1 MAKRLVNGLPYSR
14 LAPLALPR
22 WRTIPTV
29 PYAEGFLV
37 VALATL
43 AAAAQTY
50 PYAFRMGSGGRLDA
64 MDGQFGIWVVAWVAR
79 AILTDPRHLYDANIF
94 YPHQGTL
101 AFSEAH
107 LFAGFLATPL
117 YWASGNPYLAHNFVF
132 VLSFVLSA
140 VGAYYL
146 VRRLTGSRGAASVAA
161 VLFAFCPYIF
171 ARTAHIQL
179 LMTAGLPFSML
190 ALHRLVDSPS
200 ALRAVVLGV
209 ILACQ
214 GLSSGYYGLFGGMM
228 VGVGV
233 LYYALVR
240 RLWRS
245 ANYWAMVVLAAAV
258 SGALVAPFLI
268 PYLGSSEGGA
278 FAERTLQEARVY
290 SADWRAYLASPAR
303 SHAWLLKLIGR
314 WKDVLFPGFLTL
326 LLAAVGI
333 ASTAFASRRADAEA
347 SARREDAYP
356 QPETTWLYLLIA
368 VLALWMSF
376 GPDAYL
382 YTLFYSTIPGF
393 SLIRAPSRAG
403 IVVAFAL
410 AALAGIGVASILRRS
425 RFELYVAAA
434 LASLAIV
441 ELSAAPLPFRAAAPV
456 EPVIRLLA
464 RLPDGPVAA
473 FPFYNRRDTFAMHVP
488 YMLESTAHWKPLING
503 YSDHFPQDYR
513 DMVVPMSTFPSAES
527 FRLLKSRGVR
537 YVLIHLHRFS
547 DKDRATVI
555 AGLEKYK
562 AFLKPL
568 WRTGNIWLLE
578 VESWPE

>member
-1 MAKRLVNGLPYSR
+1 V
-14 LAPLALPR
+14 
-22 WRTIPTV
+22 
-29 PYAEGFLV
+29 
-37 VALATL
+37 
-43 AAAAQTY
+43 QTY

-79 AILTDPRHLYDANIF
+79 AILTNPLHLYDANIF

-107 LFAGFLATPL
+107 LFAGFLAMPL
-117 YWASGNPYLAHNFVF
+117 YWATGNPYLSHNFVF

-146 VRRLTGSRGAASVAA
+146 ARRLTGSRGAASVAA

-190 ALHRLVDSPS
+190 ALHRLVDRPS
-200 ALRAVVLGV
+200 VVRAVVLGV

-214 GLSSGYYGLFGGMM
+214 GLSSGYYGIFGGLM

-233 LYYALVR
+233 IYYAIVR
-240 RLWRS
+240 GFWRS
-245 ANYWAMVVLAAAV
+245 PRYWATVVLAAAV
-258 SGALVAPFLI
+258 SGALVAPFI
-268 PYLGSSEGGA
+268 VPYLGPTEGGA
-278 FAERTLQEARVY
+278 FAERTIAQARIY
-290 SADWRAYLASPAR
+290 SADWRAYLASPAH
-303 SHAWLLKLIGR
+303 SHAWLLRLIGR
-314 WKDVLFPGFLTL
+314 WKEVLFPGFLTL

-333 ASTAFASRRADAEA
+333 ASVLLGTRAAGIAPGSTRGGDSRRREA
-347 SARREDAYP
+347 A
-356 QPETTWLYLLIA
+356 WLYILIA
-368 VLALWMSF
+368 ILALWLSF

-382 YTLFYSTIPGF
+382 YTLLSSTIPGF
-393 SLIRAPSRAG
+393 SLVRAPSRAG
-403 IVVAFAL
+403 IVVTFAL
-410 AALAGIGVASILRRS
+410 TSLAGMGVASVLRRT
-425 RFELYVAAA
+425 RFEPYVAVA
-434 LASLAIV
+434 LATVAAV
-441 ELSAAPLPFRAAAPV
+441 ELTAAPLPFGAAAPE

-464 RLPDGPVAA
+464 RLPSGPVAV
-473 FPFYNRRDTFAMHVP
+473 FPFYNRRDTFHMHVP

-537 YVLIHLHRFS
+537 YILIHLNKFGE
-547 DKDRATVI
+547 KDRATVV
-555 AGLEKYK
+555 AGLEKYS
-562 AFLKPL
+562 ASLKPL

-578 VESWPE
+578 VQKWPD